1 MIQEDLTEARRPR
14 SSPIPDHRST
24 VGYLEWVYFAH
35 KARMVEMNTR
45 HGVHELQGF
54 ALQEWMLFVIGTPA
68 FILQLPISSSG
79 LILNAYRI
87 VQAQA

>member
-1 MIQEDLTEARRPR
+1 
-14 SSPIPDHRST
+14 
-24 VGYLEWVYFAH
+24 
-35 KARMVEMNTR
+35 MVEMNTR